1 MTRRAL
7 ASLSLLVALVIVPPA
22 EGAEA
27 HESRRGFSVAV
38 PEGWTPF
45 SAEELAKLRAT
56 SKGVDVEG
64 AYSSGEGPFLVIGF
78 IVGSTRREHIERE
91 ILRDFEK
98 DAKKLRPDGVA
109 NTTIVSTSVDSTRHR
124 VTARLQFR
132 LSDGT
137 VVASHSVLAAGRDGV
152 ACVAATLGA
161 CCSRDVIATR
171 ASWAA
176 EVAVAWCSRTTC
188 ATRRRAR

>member
-78 IVGSTRREHIERE
+78 IVGSTRRG
-91 ILRDFEK
+91 
-98 DAKKLRPDGVA
+98 AM
-109 NTTIVSTSVDSTRHR
+109 TTG
-124 VTARLQFR
+124 
-132 LSDGT
+132 LSWSGYLPRMS
-137 VVASHSVLAAGRDGV
+137 A
-152 ACVAATLGA
+152 
-161 CCSRDVIATR
+161 
-171 ASWAA
+171 
-176 EVAVAWCSRTTC
+176 
-188 ATRRRAR
+188 